1 MTESTREQI
10 LAKLRAAQQPFT
22 DVPPFENPRA
32 VVPITDHSPAALLA
46 LFVQE
51 AEKLGCL
58 VYQQPEAETVAQILT
73 LIGDD
78 KTILSW
84 DFKHIPLASLPQAL
98 AAQGVTVA
106 PDPTQDGVRVGITGA
121 DALLAGTG
129 SLVVCSGA
137 GKPRA
142 TSLLPDI
149 HIAIVKASQMVAD
162 FETWSAQQKSSGH
175 SAYRAPANT
184 IVISGPSKT
193 ADIAQELIKG
203 AHGPRVLH
211 IFIVP

>member
-1 MTESTREQI
+1 MTQTTRDQI

-22 DVPPFENPRA
+22 DMPPFENPRA
-32 VVPITDHSPAALLA
+32 VVPITDHSPAALLV

-51 AEKLGCL
+51 AEKLGCM
-58 VYQQPEAETVAQILT
+58 VYQLPEAEAVAQILA

-84 DFKHIPLASLPQAL
+84 DFKHIAFASLPQAL
-98 AAQGVTVA
+98 VAQGVTVA
-106 PDPTQDGVRVGITGA
+106 PNPTQDGVRVGITGA

-129 SLVVCSGA
+129 SLVVCSGV
-137 GKPRA
+137 GKARA
-142 TSLLPDI
+142 TSLLPDV
-149 HIAIVKASQMVAD
+149 HIAIVRAAHVVAD
-162 FETWSAQQKSSGH
+162 FETWTAQQKSSNQ

-184 IVISGPSKT
+184 VIISGPSKT

-203 AHGPRVLH
+203 AHGPRVVH
-211 IFIVP
+211 IFITD

>member
-1 MTESTREQI
+1 MSSRDAILNRLRE
-10 LAKLRAAQQPFT
+10 AQQPFT
-22 DVPPFENPRA
+22 DIPPLTERRRMVPL
-32 VVPITDHSPAALLA
+32 DDLSPAALLER
-46 LFVQE
+46 FMQE
-51 AEKLGCL
+51 AQKLNCL
-58 VYQQPEAETVAQILT
+58 VQADAPAAVTDQIIA
-73 LIGDD
+73 LIGEDRM
-78 KTILSW
+78 ILSS
-84 DFKHIPLASLPQAL
+84 DLAHVPLPMLGAAL
-98 AAQGVTVA
+98 DSRGIRIS
-106 PDPTQDGVRVGITGA
+106 PDPTADGVRVGITGA

>member
-1 MTESTREQI
+1 MTHNTRDQI
-10 LAKLRAAQQPFT
+10 LAQLRAAQQPFT

-32 VVPITDHSPAALLA
+32 VVPITDHSPTALLA

-51 AEKLGCL
+51 AEKLGCM
-58 VYQQPEAETVAQILT
+58 VYQQPEAQSVAQILA

-84 DFKHIPLASLPQAL
+84 DFKHIPLPSLPQAL
-98 AAQGVTVA
+98 TARGVTVA
-106 PDPTQDGVRVGITGA
+106 PNPTQDGVRVGITGV

-129 SLVVCSGA
+129 SLVVCSRA

-142 TSLLPDI
+142 TSLLPDV
-149 HIAIVKASQMVAD
+149 HIAVAQESQLVAD
-162 FETWSAQQKSSGH
+162 FETWTAQQKLSSQ

-184 IVISGPSKT
+184 VVISGPSKT

-203 AHGPRVLH
+203 AHGPRAVH
-211 IFIVP
+211 VFIVG

>member
-1 MTESTREQI
+1 MTQNTRDQI

-51 AEKLGCL
+51 AEKLGCM
-58 VYQQPEAETVAQILT
+58 VYQQPEAESIAQILA

-84 DFKHIPLASLPQAL
+84 DFKHIPLPKL
-98 AAQGVTVA
+98 AHELAVQGIKVA
-106 PDPTQDGVRVGITGA
+106 ESPTQDGVRVGITGA

-142 TSLLPDI
+142 TSLLPDV
-149 HIAIVKASQMVAD
+149 HIAVARASQLVAD
-162 FETWSAQQKSSGH
+162 FETWTAQQKSSGQ
-175 SAYRAPANT
+175 SAYRVPANT
-184 IVISGPSKT
+184 VIISGPSKT

-203 AHGPRVLH
+203 AHGPRVVHL
-211 IFIVP
+211 FIVS